1 MEIKHITKEEANE
14 IASWQYKEPYELYSF
29 SSSEE
34 TIEELLGGTYYSCRS
49 DEGELI
55 GYFCFGESAQV
66 PGGRDA
72 KLYGGEGIVDIGLGM
87 KPQLTGNGLGRAFL
101 GAGIQFAEETFQP
114 KQLRL
119 SVAAFNNRAIQLY
132 KNAGFVA
139 EAVFMSRG
147 REFILM
153 SCK

>member
-14 IASWQYKEPYELYSF
+14 IASWQYEEPYELYSF

-49 DEGELI
+49 DEGALI

-66 PGGRDA
+66 PGGRDTN
-72 KLYGGEGIVDIGLGM
+72 LYGGEGIVDIGLGM
-87 KPQLTGNGLGRAFL
+87 KPQLTGNGLGRDFL
-101 GAGIQFAEETFQP
+101 DAGIQFAEEMFQP

-119 SVAAFNNRAIQLY
+119 SVAAFNKRAIRLY
-132 KNAGFVA
+132 ENTGFVA
-139 EAVFMSRG
+139 GAAFMSRG

-153 SCK
+153 KRK